1 MKNVTR
7 VVLLLAAVGF
17 LATSAEAGSP
27 KKKKGEKPIRWVPVA
42 AAQFNVVDQLGSFT
56 SCAYR
61 LCEDGKSAEFVFE
74 SKVRLVAKKSE
85 SSEVKVELALN
96 KKAIRSVNRDTVVEA
111 IEDATLQCFER
122 LSDED

>member
-1 MKNVTR
+1 MKRMLRFT
-7 VVLLLAAVGF
+7 LLIAIASLIAAPVQ
-17 LATSAEAGSP
+17 AGSP
-27 KKKKGEKPIRWVPVA
+27 KKKKGDKPIRWVPVA

-74 SKVRLVAKKSE
+74 KKIRIIAKKSE

-96 KKAIRSVNRDTVVEA
+96 KKEIRGVNRDTVVDA
-111 IEDATLQCFER
+111 IEDATQQCFQR
-122 LSDED
+122 LSDGE